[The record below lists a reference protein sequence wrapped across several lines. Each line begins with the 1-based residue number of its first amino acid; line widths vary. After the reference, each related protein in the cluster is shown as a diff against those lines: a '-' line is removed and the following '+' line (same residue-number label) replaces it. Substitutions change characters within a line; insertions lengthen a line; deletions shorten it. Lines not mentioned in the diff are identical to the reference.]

1 MYYACI
7 ENNMVVGV
15 LDYEPSVPDSVT
27 VKTITKQEYTDLKT
41 GTHYFD
47 TESMQ
52 VQPRGTAALAQQAQ
66 SQLNHDLAKF
76 LQQTDWQ
83 VLRHIRQKALGVP
96 TSLSEAEYLDLELS
110 RNQAAAQI
118 TH

>member
-15 LDYEPSVPDSVT
+15 LDYEPNVPDSVT
-27 VKTITKQEYTDLKT
+27 VKTITTQEYTDLKA

-52 VQPRGTAALAQQAQ
+52 VQPRSNSVLVQQAQ
-66 SQLNHDLAKF
+66 AQLNHDLAKF

>member
-15 LDYEPSVPDSVT
+15 LDYEPSVPDSVA
-27 VKTITKQEYTDLKT
+27 VKTITAQEYADLKA

-47 TESMQ
+47 TELMQ
-52 VQPRGTAALAQQAQ
+52 VQSRGTAALAQQAQ
-66 SQLNHDLAKF
+66 LELNDDLAKF

-83 VLRHIRQKALGVP
+83 VLRHIRQKALGMP
-96 TSLSEAEYLDLELS
+96 TSLSEAEYLDLELQ
-110 RNQAAAQI
+110 RDQAAKSI